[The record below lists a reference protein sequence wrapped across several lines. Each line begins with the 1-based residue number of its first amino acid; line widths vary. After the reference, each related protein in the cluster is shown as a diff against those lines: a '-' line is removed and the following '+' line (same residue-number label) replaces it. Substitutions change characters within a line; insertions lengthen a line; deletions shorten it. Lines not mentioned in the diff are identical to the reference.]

1 AGAGIFAQAAQA
13 ATPTFT
19 STSDEAGGFSAHFGD
34 NFISTDLNHS
44 FSDVFSF
51 TLPTSFDTATSL
63 TSNFLPTKDLNI
75 SGFYLT
81 QIDPTTQ
88 ATLATYQGVDGTAS
102 GSKMDL
108 WSLSAYGLSSG
119 TYTLTVTGTV
129 VGTQGGSYGGDI
141 VVAAVPEPETYAM
154 LMAGLGLVGCVARRR
169 KQA

>member
-1 AGAGIFAQAAQA
+1 
-13 ATPTFT
+13 
-19 STSDEAGGFSAHFGD
+19 
-34 NFISTDLNHS
+34 
-44 FSDVFSF
+44 
-51 TLPTSFDTATSL
+51 
-63 TSNFLPTKDLNI
+63 
-75 SGFYLT
+75 
-81 QIDPTTQ
+81 
-88 ATLATYQGVDGTAS
+88 
-102 GSKMDL
+102 MDL